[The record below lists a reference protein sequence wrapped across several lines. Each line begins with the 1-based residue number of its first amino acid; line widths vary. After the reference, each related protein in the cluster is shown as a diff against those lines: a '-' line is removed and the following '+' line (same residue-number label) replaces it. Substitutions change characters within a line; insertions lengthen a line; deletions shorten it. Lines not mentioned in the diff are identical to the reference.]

1 MKKLLHFSNY
11 IKGLKNELFV
21 ILLILSSVVG
31 SAQTITPTK
40 TVTVRPGVCGKI
52 DVELKIQGA
61 NPVSRPLEVVLVIDV
76 SGSMDDDIP
85 NDNNI
90 PLDYAQNAAVDF
102 INKIFLPAN
111 NPTGKNKISIVKY
124 SSNATIVKPLT
135 LSTGQADLINAV
147 NALSANG
154 STNIQDG
161 IKKADDELTAHGT
174 FDCVTSRSIVLLTDG
189 VANRTG
195 NDQSCTSGQGGSCIQ
210 SAITAA
216 TDAKTTTVSSVV
228 YNNQIFSVGLFGA
241 ISGTDQ
247 TNAEYTLNNIQ
258 SGGSFFTEN
267 AANLTGI
274 YNQIFTQLSWVA
286 QQIIGTPFDKETV
299 SNDFTI
305 GAVTPSKGTAS
316 VSGQVISW
324 NIDFL
329 NVETITLKYELTPK
343 SNVCGSKTVSTSR
356 LDYRNSACANAFL
369 DIATPSTNIPCPSV
383 TLASQTNVNCFGDL
397 TGSITI
403 NNATGGTGPYSYA
416 WKKNGSAYATTQN
429 LTGLGAGTYTVI
441 ATDANGCASSELSV
455 IITQPS
461 AELSIAITSQTN
473 VNCYNDTTGAI
484 DLTISGGTS
493 PYTYTWKKDGNAIAA
508 ITQDLSGIGAGT
520 YEVTVTDDKG
530 CKAVKT
536 ITITQPNAGLSI
548 AVTSQTN
555 VNCYNDTTGAID
567 LTISGGTSPY
577 TYTWKKDGNAIAAI
591 TQDLSGIGAG
601 TYEVTVTDDKG
612 CKAIKS
618 IVIEQPSAGLSIAVT
633 SQTNVN
639 CYNDTTGAIDLT
651 ISGGTSPYTYT
662 WKKDGNAIAAITQD
676 LSGIGAGTYEVTVT
690 DDKGCKAV
698 KTITITQP
706 SAGLSIAVTSQTNVN
721 CYNDTTGAIDL
732 TISGGTSPYTY
743 TWKKDGNAIAAIT
756 QDLSGIG
763 AGTYEVTVTDDKGCK
778 ATKSIVIDQPSAG
791 LSIAVTSQTNVNCYN
806 DTTGAIDLTISGGTS
821 PYTYTWKKDGNA
833 IAAITQDLSGI
844 GAGTYE
850 VTVTD
855 DKGCKA
861 VKTITITQ
869 PSAGLSIAV
878 TSQTNVNCYN
888 DTTGA
893 IDLTISGGTSP
904 YTYTWKKDGNAI
916 AAITQDLSGIGAG
929 TYEVTVTDDKGCKA
943 TKSIV
948 IDQPSAGL
956 SIAVTSQ
963 TNVNCYNDTTG
974 AIDLTISG
982 GTSPYTYTWKKDG
995 NAIAAITQDLSGIG
1009 AGTYEVTV
1017 TDDKGCKATK
1027 SIVIDQP
1034 QSSLTC
1040 SITQNKAV
1048 SANGLSDG
1056 EATVTPLGGTSGYT
1070 YLWDNGETTQKAIAL
1085 DAGSHTVTVTDSKGC
1100 KTTCEIIIT
1109 EPNVLSCSITQNAPA
1124 KCYGDSNGVATVT
1137 AIGGNGDYTY
1147 LWDNGETTSQAVGL
1161 SAGLHSVTVTDKL
1174 GYKTTCSVTIGQPQA
1189 ALTCSIIQNKAVSAN
1204 GLSDGEA
1211 TVTPL
1216 GGNGGYTYLWD
1227 NGETTAKAVGLDAGL
1242 HSVTVTDSKGCKTT
1256 CEITITQPDVL
1267 SCSITQNAPAK
1278 CYGDSNGIATVT
1290 AIGGNGEYT
1299 YLWDNGE
1306 TTQQAVGLSA
1316 GSHSVTVTDKLG
1328 YKTTCNVTIGQ
1339 PQAAL
1344 SATAVIINNN
1354 NCIGCSNGSIDLTVS
1369 GGTAPY
1375 TFLWSNGATTEDIS
1389 NLSNGTYS
1397 VEITDSKGCKAN
1409 YTYVISESSINITKD
1424 GTYVDSNQ
1432 DGITNVG
1439 DVVTYNFVI
1448 TNTGSVPLTNITV
1461 TDNNA
1466 VITGGPIPTLAPG
1479 ASDST
1484 TFSGSH
1490 VITQEDINTGYV
1502 YNLATATG
1510 NDPEDKPVT
1519 DTSSDPTPC
1528 TTCPI
1533 DPECPDCTI
1542 TPLTQSPSINI
1553 TKDGTYVDSNQ
1564 DGITNVGDVVTYN
1577 FVVTNTGNTTL
1588 TDVTVT
1594 DNNATISG
1602 GPIAILAVGATDSTT
1617 FSGSHVITQED
1628 INTGYVYNLA
1638 TVTSKDP
1645 KGNPVTDTSSDPTP
1659 CTTCPIDPEC
1669 PDCTITPLTQ
1679 SPSINITKDGTYVDS
1694 NQDGITNI
1702 GDVVTYNFVITNTG
1716 NTTLTDVTVTDN
1728 NATITGGPIATL
1740 PVGATDS
1747 TTFSGSHVIT
1757 QEDINTGYVYNL
1769 ATVTS
1774 KDPKG
1779 NPVTDTSSDP
1789 TPCTTCPINPECPDC
1804 TITPLTPSPG
1814 LVVIKTATT
1823 ASFSVVGDVIN
1834 YTITVKNTGNQ
1845 TLHQIT
1851 VKDPLT
1857 GLDTIIDVLAPGA
1870 SSEYTQSYTVTQ
1882 EDLNK
1887 GSVTNVAKADGL
1899 TPNETP
1905 ISASDDEIVNEKTNP
1920 IDAVDDNAGT
1930 IVGVNQT
1937 TTNVI
1942 NVFTNDTL
1950 NASPVNPADVI
1961 LTTVTSNPF
1970 LQMNPDG
1977 SIDVLP
1983 DAPVGTQTMTYQICE
1998 KLNNTN
2004 CDTATVTVTIEGP
2017 TMTVSGE
2024 GICIND
2030 VPYFSYTTTANNFTP
2045 VDGLT
2050 LTWTDSNN
2058 NVVATMTN
2066 LPLNGKV
2073 LWPGAIVDDNGNG
2086 IDWPGWLLVDG
2097 KWIEGPDGFENLRPT
2112 ASITFTLNPSQTI
2125 VANYPPSDPFCTSR
2139 PTFKIDAVDDT
2150 AGPIDGINGASNVLN
2165 VFNNDTLNTVAVN
2178 PADVTLTLVTPDA
2191 TGYMTM
2197 NTDGSIDLKDG
2208 TPAGTYTLVYQIC
2221 EIADN
2226 GNCDT
2231 ATVTITVICNNT
2243 TKIAGTVFNAG
2254 TNTPIANVPVNLVPQ
2269 GTTTGPIL
2277 IRITNAQGYYNFTGM
2292 VPGDYLVQVQ
2302 DANLNS
2308 AYQLYPVD
2316 SSLFFTTLENC
2327 VYQVHDFG
2335 YDKSD
2340 LPVLGD
2346 FVWYDVNNNGIQDEW
2361 FDANNDNL
2369 VTQNIPDANGSF
2381 DYSKWEWIDLN
2392 GDGSYKG
2399 PLNVGELNAAG
2410 FGNAKSSNI
2419 FVTGPNNYSDS
2430 VIIGIQGFW
2439 RNRPDAGA
2447 FGDYKVELKMDA
2459 NLEAQSSAMG
2469 ATGLVKVLP
2478 STGKNGNSPKTGKPA
2493 SFEVCGPTNDNPQT
2507 AAITAADQVHLDIDF
2522 GISCKMFANIQPTPD
2537 QFSVTQCSI
2546 GDAIRNAL
2554 SNDLLDG
2561 SIADITKFKFK
2572 LLTAI
2577 GQNIKIDDN
2586 GNVTF
2591 ANGVAA
2597 GQYIFEYQVCE
2608 AANPTNCGT
2617 STITINVAAIEP
2629 ITITSPAFCNADT
2642 TPIDLTSL
2650 LPQGIPT
2657 GGTWIDTDGTG
2668 GLNGNILNAF
2678 GLPVNTYNF
2687 EYKIAGDC
2695 PRSLTLVMAINDD
2708 CKVLPCK
2715 TIIVHNAFSAN
2726 EDGRN
2731 DHFQIENIEDN
2742 DCYRNIRVEVFNR
2755 WGVLVFEKDN
2765 YNNEGNAF
2773 RGRSEGRTTINK
2785 NEGLPTGTYFYI
2797 ISYDTVDDLGKTLR
2811 IKKDGY
2817 LYLVK

>member
-11 IKGLKNELFV
+11 IVELKKELFA
-21 ILLILSSVVG
+21 ILLILTSVLG

-76 SGSMDDDIP
+76 SGSMGSGSGTKPIA
-85 NDNNI
+85 
-90 PLDYAQNAAVDF
+90 YAQDAAIDF
-102 INKIFLPAN
+102 INKTFLAAN
-111 NPTGKNKISIVKY
+111 NPTGKNKIALVKY
-124 SSNATIVKPLT
+124 SSSATIVKHLLPAANK
-135 LSTGQADLINAV
+135 QELIDAV
-147 NALSANG
+147 NALVANG
-154 STNIQDG
+154 NTNIEDG
-161 IKKADDELTAHGT
+161 IIKADDELTANGT

-189 VANRTG
+189 VANR
-195 NDQSCTSGQGGSCIQ
+195 NNASGDNCSGGQAGTCIQ
-210 SAITAA
+210 NAITAA
-216 TDAKTTTVSSVV
+216 TNAKTTTVSSVI
-228 YNNQIFSVGLFGA
+228 YNNQIFCVGLFGA
-241 ISGTDQ
+241 ISGTEQD
-247 TNAEYTLNNIQ
+247 NAQYTLNNIQ
-258 SGGSFFTEN
+258 SAGAYFTESG
-267 AANLTGI
+267 ADLTGI
-274 YNQIFTQLSWVA
+274 YSNIFTQLSWVA
-286 QQIIGTPFDKETV
+286 QQISGTPFDKETV
-299 SNDFTI
+299 STDFTI

-343 SNVCGSKTVSTSR
+343 SNVCGTKTVSTSR
-356 LDYRNSACANAFL
+356 LDYKNSACTNTFL
-369 DIATPSTNIPCPSV
+369 DIATPSTNVPCPSV
-383 TLASQTNVNCFGDL
+383 TLFSQTNVNCFGDS
-397 TGSITI
+397 TGAITI
-403 NNATGGTGPYSYA
+403 NDATGGTGPYTYA
-416 WKKNGSAYATTQN
+416 WKKNGAAYATTQN

-441 ATDANGCASSELSV
+441 ATDKNGCASSELSV
-455 IITQPS
+455 SITQPN
-461 AELSIAITSQTN
+461 ATLSIALTSQTDVKCYN
-473 VNCYNDTTGAI
+473 DITGAIDLTIAGGTSPYTFAWTKDGSPIASATEDLSGIGAGTYEVTVTDKNGCKATKSVKIDQPDAALSIAVASKTDVNCYNDSTGAI

-493 PYTYTWKKDGNAIAA
+493 PYTFVWTKDGSPIASA
-508 ITQDLSGIGAGT
+508 TEDLSGIGAGT
-520 YEVTVTDDKG
+520 YEVTVTDKNG
-530 CKAVKT
+530 CKATKSVK
-536 ITITQPNAGLSI
+536 IDQPDAALSI
-548 AVTSQTN
+548 AVASKTD
-555 VNCYNDTTGAID
+555 VNCYNDSTGAID

-577 TYTWKKDGNAIAAI
+577 TFAWTKDGSPIASA
-591 TQDLSGIGAG
+591 TEDLSGIGAG
-601 TYEVTVTDDKG
+601 TYEVTVTDK
-612 CKAIKS
+612 
-618 IVIEQPSAGLSIAVT
+618 
-633 SQTNVN
+633 N
-639 CYNDTTGAIDLT
+639 
-651 ISGGTSPYTYT
+651 
-662 WKKDGNAIAAITQD
+662 
-676 LSGIGAGTYEVTVT
+676 
-690 DDKGCKAV
+690 
-698 KTITITQP
+698 
-706 SAGLSIAVTSQTNVN
+706 
-721 CYNDTTGAIDL
+721 
-732 TISGGTSPYTY
+732 
-743 TWKKDGNAIAAIT
+743 
-756 QDLSGIG
+756 
-763 AGTYEVTVTDDKGCK
+763 GCK
-778 ATKSIVIDQPSAG
+778 ATKSVKIDQP
-791 LSIAVTSQTNVNCYN
+791 
-806 DTTGAIDLTISGGTS
+806 D
-821 PYTYTWKKDGNA
+821 
-833 IAAITQDLSGI
+833 
-844 GAGTYE
+844 
-850 VTVTD
+850 
-855 DKGCKA
+855 
-861 VKTITITQ
+861 
-869 PSAGLSIAV
+869 
-878 TSQTNVNCYN
+878 
-888 DTTGA
+888 
-893 IDLTISGGTSP
+893 
-904 YTYTWKKDGNAI
+904 
-916 AAITQDLSGIGAG
+916 
-929 TYEVTVTDDKGCKA
+929 
-943 TKSIV
+943 
-948 IDQPSAGL
+948 
-956 SIAVTSQ
+956 
-963 TNVNCYNDTTG
+963 
-974 AIDLTISG
+974 
-982 GTSPYTYTWKKDG
+982 
-995 NAIAAITQDLSGIG
+995 
-1009 AGTYEVTV
+1009 
-1017 TDDKGCKATK
+1017 
-1027 SIVIDQP
+1027 
-1034 QSSLTC
+1034 
-1040 SITQNKAV
+1040 
-1048 SANGLSDG
+1048 
-1056 EATVTPLGGTSGYT
+1056 
-1070 YLWDNGETTQKAIAL
+1070 
-1085 DAGSHTVTVTDSKGC
+1085 
-1100 KTTCEIIIT
+1100 
-1109 EPNVLSCSITQNAPA
+1109 
-1124 KCYGDSNGVATVT
+1124 
-1137 AIGGNGDYTY
+1137 
-1147 LWDNGETTSQAVGL
+1147 
-1161 SAGLHSVTVTDKL
+1161 
-1174 GYKTTCSVTIGQPQA
+1174 
-1189 ALTCSIIQNKAVSAN
+1189 
-1204 GLSDGEA
+1204 
-1211 TVTPL
+1211 
-1216 GGNGGYTYLWD
+1216 
-1227 NGETTAKAVGLDAGL
+1227 
-1242 HSVTVTDSKGCKTT
+1242 
-1256 CEITITQPDVL
+1256 
-1267 SCSITQNAPAK
+1267 
-1278 CYGDSNGIATVT
+1278 
-1290 AIGGNGEYT
+1290 
-1299 YLWDNGE
+1299 
-1306 TTQQAVGLSA
+1306 
-1316 GSHSVTVTDKLG
+1316 
-1328 YKTTCNVTIGQ
+1328 
-1339 PQAAL
+1339 AAL
-1344 SATAVIINNN
+1344 SATAIITNNN
-1354 NCIGCSNGSIDLTVS
+1354 NCTGCSNGSIDLTVT

-1389 NLSNGTYS
+1389 NLPDGTYS

-1409 YTYVISESSINITKD
+1409 YTFVISQSSINITKD

-1448 TNTGSVPLTNITV
+1448 TNTGSVDLTNVTV

-1466 VITGGPIPTLAPG
+1466 TITGGPIPVLAAG
-1479 ASDST
+1479 TTDST

-1502 YNLATATG
+1502 YNLATATAK
-1510 NDPEDKPVT
+1510 DPEDKTVT

-1577 FVVTNTGNTTL
+1577 FVVTNTGNVTL

-1594 DNNATISG
+1594 DNNATITG
-1602 GPIAILAVGATDSTT
+1602 GPIATLAVGATDSTT
-1617 FSGSHVITQED
+1617 FSGSHTITQED

-1694 NQDGITNI
+1694 NQDGITNV
-1702 GDVVTYNFVITNTG
+1702 GDVVTYNFVVTNTG
-1716 NTTLTDVTVTDN
+1716 NVTLTDVTVTDN

-1740 PVGATDS
+1740 AVGATDS
-1747 TTFSGSHVIT
+1747 TTFSGSHTIT

-1789 TPCTTCPINPECPDC
+1789 TPCTTCPIDPECPDC
-1804 TITPLTPSPG
+1804 TITPLTQSPG

-1823 ASFSVVGDVIN
+1823 ASYSVVGDVIN

-1887 GSVTNVAKADGL
+1887 GSVTNVAKADGF

-1937 TTNVI
+1937 TPNVI

-1950 NASPVNPADVI
+1950 NALPVNPADVI

-2017 TMTVSGE
+2017 TMTVTGE
-2024 GICIND
+2024 GICVND
-2030 VPYFSYTTTANNFTP
+2030 VPYFNYTSTANNFTP
-2045 VDGLT
+2045 VNGLT

-2058 NVVATMTN
+2058 NVVATMNN
-2066 LPLNGKV
+2066 LPLSGKV
-2073 LWPGAIVDDNGNG
+2073 LWPGAVVDENGNG

-2097 KWIEGPDGFENLRPT
+2097 KWIEGSDGFEGLRPT
-2112 ASITFTLNPSQTI
+2112 ASVTFTLNPSQTI
-2125 VANYPPSDPFCTSR
+2125 IVNYPPSDPRCTSR

-2165 VFNNDTLNTVAVN
+2165 VFTNDTLNTEAVN

-2221 EIADN
+2221 ENADF

-2231 ATVTITVICNNT
+2231 ATVTVNVICNNA
-2243 TKIAGTVFNAG
+2243 TKIAGIVYNAG
-2254 TNTPIANVPVNLVPQ
+2254 TNTPLANVPVTLIPQ

-2308 AYQLYPVD
+2308 AYQLYPVN
-2316 SSLFFTTLENC
+2316 SSLFFTTLEIC
-2327 VYQVHDFG
+2327 KYQTHDYG

-2346 FVWYDVNNNGIQDEW
+2346 FVWYDANNNGIQDEW

-2399 PLNVGELNAAG
+2399 PSNVGELNAAG
-2410 FGNAKSSNI
+2410 FGNAKSSNL
-2419 FVTGPNNYSDS
+2419 FVTGPNDYAAS

-2439 RNRPDAGA
+2439 RNRPPVGA

-2478 STGKNGNSPKTGKPA
+2478 STSKNGNSPKTGKPA
-2493 SFEVCGPTNDNPQT
+2493 SFEVCGPTNTNPQT
-2507 AAITAADQVHLDIDF
+2507 AVVTADDQVHLDIDF
-2522 GISCKMFANIQPTPD
+2522 GISCKMFADIAATPD
-2537 QFSVTQCSI
+2537 TYSITQCSI
-2546 GDAIRNAL
+2546 GNAIRNAL
-2554 SNDLLDG
+2554 SNDLLNGQPANISD
-2561 SIADITKFKFK
+2561 FKFK

-2577 GQNIKIDDN
+2577 VQNINIDDI
-2586 GNVTF
+2586 GDVTF
-2591 ANGVAA
+2591 ANGVEA
-2597 GQYIFEYQVCE
+2597 GQYVFDYQVCE
-2608 AANPTNCGT
+2608 AANPTNCAT

-2629 ITITSPAFCNADT
+2629 VTITSQAFCNADT
-2642 TPIDLTSL
+2642 TPIDLTKL
-2650 LPQGIPT
+2650 LPQGVP
-2657 GGTWIDTDGTG
+2657 TDGTWVDTDNTG
-2668 GLNGNILNAF
+2668 GLSGNTLNAL
-2678 GLPVNTYNF
+2678 GIPIGTYHY
-2687 EYKIAGDC
+2687 EYKTTGDC
-2695 PRSLTLVMAINDD
+2695 PRSIILVMPINDD

-2731 DHFQIENIEDN
+2731 DYFQIENIENN
-2742 DCYRNIRVEVFNR
+2742 DCYKNVKVEVFNR

-2773 RGRSEGRTTINK
+2773 RGKSEGRTTINK
-2785 NEGLPTGTYFYI
+2785 NEGLPTGTYFYVL
-2797 ISYDTVDDLGKTLR
+2797 SYDTVDGVGKTQN